1 MKTIDC
7 RGLSCPEPVVRTK
20 RAIGGQNE
28 LAVIVDNV
36 AARENVTRLG
46 NALGYDVVVKADGGE
61 YTLTLKKR

>member
-7 RGLSCPEPVVRTK
+7 RGLSCPEPVVQTK
-20 RAIGGQNE
+20 RAIGGQKE

-46 NALGYDVVVKADGGE
+46 NALGYDVKVNADGGE
-61 YTLTLKKR
+61 YTLTLRKK

>member
-7 RGLSCPEPVVRTK
+7 RGLSCPEPVVQTK
-20 RAIGGQNE
+20 RAIGGQKE

-36 AARENVTRLG
+36 AAMENVTRLG

>member
-7 RGLSCPEPVVRTK
+7 RGLSCPEPVVQTK
-20 RAIGGQNE
+20 RAIGGQKE

-46 NALGYDVVVKADGGE
+46 NALGYDVNVKSDGGE
-61 YTLTLKKR
+61 YTLTLKKK